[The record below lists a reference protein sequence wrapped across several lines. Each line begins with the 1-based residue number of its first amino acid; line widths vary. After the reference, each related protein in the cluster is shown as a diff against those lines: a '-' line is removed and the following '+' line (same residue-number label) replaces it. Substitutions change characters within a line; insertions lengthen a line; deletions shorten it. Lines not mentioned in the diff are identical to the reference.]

1 MSNKLN
7 LSAVERYSKAYAARV
22 CDEFFAQN
30 NTISGKQILS
40 LCNVQQ
46 VNLLTIRALFEK
58 WQGDTQRLRSPYFDF
73 TAPEV
78 QQALKNFMNIVS
90 QFISVKREQF
100 EPLLVDS
107 VGETLVLILEPQTFY
122 KELMR
127 DLPNFRFTQENV
139 APLTKYIQI
148 NKQVLPNLVE
158 KLNGKE
164 FVFAN
169 QAMTWI
175 EEMPITAENPDKHL
189 ALFAQK
195 VPIPDELVPSKAVSV
210 ADVINNPSAASFFD
224 LELNKTVVEE
234 RPYIPPQPVVVPP
247 PVVIP
252 EPVVQQ
258 VNTYVE
264 PPKYVEPPRPEP
276 IREVV
281 VENRPPAPIFEQKL
295 GSVMSKVN
303 EPNSY
308 EKSPSREAEELRL
321 NEKLALASE
330 QKSLNDQAK
339 VNKTILDH
347 HQNNRIEGINSAI
360 SLNQRF
366 LFTNNLF
373 GGNIQAFSHAL
384 DEIELCK
391 DFGEA
396 KELILKKYVPRY
408 LWDITGAEAE
418 EFIEI
423 VKRRFN

>member
-73 TAPEV
+73 SAPEV

-90 QFISVKREQF
+90 QFISVKREHF

-127 DLPNFRFTQENV
+127 DLPNFRFTQENA

-148 NKQVLPNLVE
+148 NKQVLPGLVE

-175 EEMPITAENPDKHL
+175 DEMPITAENPDKYL
-189 ALFAQK
+189 SLFAQK
-195 VPIPDELVPSKAVSV
+195 VTIPDELLPSKEVSV
-210 ADVINNPSAASFFD
+210 SEVISNPAAASFFD
-224 LELNKTVVEE
+224 LELNKPVVEE
-234 RPYIPPQPVVVPP
+234 RPYTPP
-247 PVVIP
+247 PVITSPPVYIP
-252 EPVVQQ
+252 EPKVPEY
-258 VNTYVE
+258 NAYVE
-264 PPKYVEPPRPEP
+264 PPKYVETPKPEP
-276 IREVV
+276 VKEVV
-281 VENRPPAPIFEQKL
+281 IERPVPVFEQKL
-295 GSVMSKVN
+295 NAVTSKVN
-303 EPNSY
+303 ESVY
-308 EKSPSREAEELRL
+308 EKSPAKELEEMRL
-321 NEKLALASE
+321 NERLASE
-330 QKSLNDQAK
+330 QKSLNDQTKA
-339 VNKTILDH
+339 NRTILDH
-347 HQNNRIEGINSAI
+347 HQNNRIEGISSAI

-373 GGNIQAFSHAL
+373 GGNIQAFSNAL
-384 DEIELCK
+384 EEIELCR
-391 DFGEA
+391 DFSEA

-408 LWDITGAEAE
+408 LWDISGAEAE